1 MISKNEIKLQSEIK
15 YFIRRYL
22 KNFEYIYLTSDLRG
36 FIFHY
41 KIGPKEISQMIN
53 QRKPVYELQKNSSE
67 AKDRSHTALKITG
80 IENLPSYIQ
89 ENKKKF
95 EQWIIRN

>member
-41 KIGPKEISQMIN
+41 KIGPKEICKILFS
-53 QRKPVYELQKNSSE
+53 ELLKTKKNYNYP
-67 AKDRSHTALKITG
+67 RVQLC
-80 IENLPSYIQ
+80 
-89 ENKKKF
+89 
-95 EQWIIRN
+95 